1 MLRLYGG
8 TGLTPQALLS
18 WALARDIGLDRLP
31 EIRRTEHG
39 KPYFPA
45 LPRLHVSWSHS
56 GPFLLCALG
65 DAPVGVDLEV
75 IRPRSAA
82 LPRYALTAL
91 EYARYQRDGADWPAF
106 YTLWTRKEAWCKY
119 TGQGLRRLWGED
131 IPTTGLFLRSYQ
143 GPTWRAA
150 LCSEEE
156 APAAIHWKEET
167 P

>member
-8 TGLTPQALLS
+8 TGLTPQALLA
-18 WALARDIGLDRLP
+18 WALEKDFDLHQLP
-31 EIRRTEHG
+31 AIRRTERN

-45 LPRLHVSWSHS
+45 LPHLHVNWSHS
-56 GPFLLCALG
+56 GPFVLCALG
-65 DAPVGVDLEV
+65 DRPVGVDIEI

-91 EYARYQRDGADWPAF
+91 EYAQYQANGGDWPAF
-106 YTLWTRKEAWCKY
+106 YTLWTHKEAWCKY
-119 TGQGLRRLWGED
+119 TGQGLRPLWGRD
-131 IPTTGLFLRSYQ
+131 IPTDGLFLRSYQ

-150 LCSEEE
+150 LCGEEP
-156 APAAIHWKEET
+156 APAAIQWKEET

>member
-8 TGLTPQALLS
+8 TALTLQELLS
-18 WALARDIGLDRLP
+18 WALAKDFDIREVP
-31 EIRRTEHG
+31 EIGRTEFH

-45 LPRLHVSWSHS
+45 LPQLHVNWSHS
-56 GPFLLCALG
+56 GPFVLCALG
-65 DAPVGVDLEV
+65 DAPVGVDIEI
-75 IRPRSAA
+75 IRPRSTA

-91 EYARYQRDGADWPAF
+91 EYIQYQADGADWPVF

-119 TGQGLRRLWGED
+119 TGQGLRRQWGED
-131 IPTTGLFLRSYQ
+131 IPTAGLFLRSYH

-150 LCSEEE
+150 LCGEE
-156 APAAIHWKEET
+156 APPAVIQWKEEA